1 MSKPLP
7 KSLHT
12 VTVLYRLALAE
23 FERDSSQSAESC
35 VAHALD
41 LLGYPEAGVAC
52 RRNGGNWQVDPHA
65 LAGQAADKL
74 RATFPSTFACMR
86 HG

>member
-12 VTVLYRLALAE
+12 VTVIYRLALAE

-41 LLGYPEAGVAC
+41 LLGYEAAST
-52 RRNGGNWQVDPHA
+52 NITTTNPADPYG
-65 LAGQAADKL
+65 LAHQAACKL
-74 RATFPSTFACMR
+74 RDTFPNTFACM
-86 HG
+86 HHV